1 MPAAA
6 SIVGR
11 NETDAVKP
19 GFTPILPVAA
29 ALLMASVGQANAAEA
44 TKGSAKAE
52 LCAPCHGVAGISH
65 FVEVPHLAGQQ
76 RDYLITEM
84 KAFRRAT
91 DMKMPTR
98 HWNRRREPIMDHQTP
113 GLSEADIDS
122 LATYFAAQ
130 ACALPTTAGNA
141 AMPKLAQRCVSC
153 HGEDGRSRIA
163 TVPHLAG
170 QQRRYLEN
178 QLRAFRDYS
187 GKDDAE
193 RRTRIDPI
201 MGHQTVIL
209 DDDAITALAAYFAG
223 RRCR

>member
-1 MPAAA
+1 M
-6 SIVGR
+6 
-11 NETDAVKP
+11 KP
-19 GFTPILPVAA
+19 GFTPILPIAA

-52 LCAPCHGVAGISH
+52 LCAPCHGAAGISH
-65 FVEVPHLAGQQ
+65 FVEVPHLAGPQ

-84 KAFRRAT
+84 EAFRRAT

-98 HWNRRREPIMDHQTP
+98 HWNRRREPIMDHQTT
-113 GLSEADIDS
+113 GLAGADIDN
-122 LATYFAAQ
+122 LAAYFTAQ
-130 ACALPTTAGNA
+130 ACALPKTMGDPTL
-141 AMPKLAQRCVSC
+141 PTLARRCVSC
-153 HGEDGRSRIA
+153 HGDEGKSTIA

-187 GKDDAE
+187 GKDGAE

-201 MGHQTVIL
+201 MGHQSMIL
-209 DDDAITALAAYFAG
+209 GDADIAAIAAYFSG